1 MGANNTFALDAFRQ
15 IAGTVRRVPETLG
28 QRTTQVTLRV
38 RTYSGPVGAYGVTL
52 TSTTDTI
59 LDPRPKVVEVTD
71 GQRSYFGGGSLA
83 QSDGTALAGVYE
95 IGPITQSYPGGGYT
109 QGDVVIAAA
118 PNKRFTYVLDGD
130 EFTSGGEEFEVTASD
145 FTRPQR
151 GMVQVTRTRQGST

>member
-1 MGANNTFALDAFRQ
+1 MGSNNALALAAFRQ

-28 QRTTQVTLRV
+28 QRLTLVTLRV
-38 RTYSGPVGAYGVTL
+38 RTYSGPVGAFGVTL
-52 TSTTDTI
+52 SSTVDTI
-59 LDPRPKVVEVTD
+59 LDPRPKVIEVTD

-145 FTRPQR
+145 FTHPQR

>member
-1 MGANNTFALDAFRQ
+1 VGANNRFALDAFRS
-15 IAGTVRRVPETLG
+15 IANTVRGIPETLG

-38 RTYSGPVGAYGVTL
+38 RTYSGPVGAYGSTL
-52 TSTTDTI
+52 QATVDTI
-59 LDPRPKVVEVTD
+59 LTPRPKVVEVTD

-95 IGPITQSYPGGGYT
+95 IGPITQSFPGGGYT

-118 PNKRFTYVLDGD
+118 PNKRFTYVLEGD
-130 EFTSGGEEFEVTASD
+130 EFTTGGEEFEATASD

>member
-1 MGANNTFALDAFRQ
+1 MGANNTAALASFRAIADA
-15 IAGTVRRVPETLG
+15 VRRVPETLG
-28 QRTTQVTLRV
+28 QRTTKVTLRV
-38 RTYSGPVGAYGVTL
+38 RTYSGPVGAYGSTL
-52 TSTTDTI
+52 QTTTDTV

-95 IGPITQSYPGGGYT
+95 IGPITQSFSGGGYT

-118 PNKRFTYVLDGD
+118 PNRRFTYLLDGD
-130 EFTSGGEEFEVTASD
+130 EFTAGGEEFEVTASD

-151 GMVQVTRTRQGST
+151 GMVQVTRTRQGA

>member
-1 MGANNTFALDAFRQ
+1 MGGNNLAALNAFRS
-15 IAGTVRRVPETLG
+15 IANAARRIPEALG
-28 QRTTQVTLRV
+28 QRTTLVTLRV
-38 RTYSGPVGAYGVTL
+38 RTYSGPVGAHGVTL
-52 TSTTDTI
+52 VSTTDTVI
-59 LDPRPKVVEVTD
+59 DPRPKVVQVTD

-130 EFTSGGEEFEVTASD
+130 EFTTGGEEFEVTASD

-151 GMVQVTRTRQGST
+151 GMVQVTRTRQGAT

>member
-1 MGANNTFALDAFRQ
+1 MGANNTAALASFRAIADA
-15 IAGTVRRVPETLG
+15 VRRVPETLG
-28 QRTTQVTLRV
+28 QRTTKVTLRV
-38 RTYSGPVGAYGVTL
+38 RTYSGPVGAYGSTL
-52 TSTTDTI
+52 QTTTDTV

-95 IGPITQSYPGGGYT
+95 IGPITQSFPGGGYT

-118 PNKRFTYVLDGD
+118 PNRRFTYLLDGD
-130 EFTSGGEEFEVTASD
+130 EFTAGGEEFEVTASD

-151 GMVQVTRTRQGST
+151 GMVQVTRTRQGA

>member
-1 MGANNTFALDAFRQ
+1 MGSNNTFALDAFRQ

-38 RTYSGPVGAYGVTL
+38 RTYSGPVGANGVTL
-52 TSTTDTI
+52 TSTTNTV

-83 QSDGTALAGVYE
+83 QSDGIALAGVYE

-118 PNKRFTYVLDGD
+118 TNKRFTYVLEGD
-130 EFTSGGEEFEVTASD
+130 EFASGGEEFEVTASD

-151 GMVQVTRTRQGST
+151 GMLQVTRTRQGA